1 MRYGMTKSH
10 WLNFCGTILCGGVG
24 GVRYSQVWQ
33 RREVKAA
40 KVGQL
45 FLEMCE
51 KGKRKGWR

>member
-1 MRYGMTKSH
+1 MTKSH